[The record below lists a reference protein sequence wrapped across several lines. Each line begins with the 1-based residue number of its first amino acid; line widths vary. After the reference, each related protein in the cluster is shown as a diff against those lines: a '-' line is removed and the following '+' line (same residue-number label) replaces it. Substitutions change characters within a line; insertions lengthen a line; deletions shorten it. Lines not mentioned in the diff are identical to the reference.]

1 MIYLCQIRRN
11 FHMALHMH
19 HVTPFSSSKLRSNL
33 LFIFLY
39 SFRASM
45 GSASVAMLGIV
56 HEQLTEDNYEYWK
69 VCLKRYLVGQGL
81 WDVVTGKIPQPAKD
95 ADDYE
100 DWTKKNAVALH
111 AIQLSCGPDI
121 YKKFRKTTSA
131 KDAWEHLAPSHLRRR
146 DDHEDSGE
154 ENDKFHHLSYQTLYN
169 AIENGDWKE
178 TKRLFGL
185 PDNAVSA
192 RITSKGDTAL
202 HVAILA
208 GHLGIAEKLVKIM
221 SADDLEITNEFGS
234 TALSLAAIS
243 GCTKLA
249 KAIVNKNPKLVTIS
263 NDQHIDGAIPVIVAS
278 LYNRKDMVHY
288 LYKVTPIG
296 ELSPER
302 GHYGSTLLHCLIS
315 AEIYDVALELLEEYP
330 KLGLTKDRFG
340 KYTLRILAQKP
351 SAFPSGSKLVF
362 WRRWIY
368 SSMSLFGELVSGLL
382 KNFVPDIYHRKLVHR
397 EALRILSCIC
407 KEIPKL
413 SESQLSDIGI
423 DEMIYDAVKH
433 GILEFI
439 VELIK
444 CDPPII
450 WRKDSK
456 GRTIFAHAIILR
468 QEKIFSLIHGFGTRK
483 NIMAHRHDIFGNN
496 FLHLAAKLSPP
507 GQLERVSGP
516 ALQMQRELQWF
527 KEVENMVQ
535 PKCKEE
541 VNENSKTP
549 VTLFTE
555 EHKELAKE
563 GERWLKNTAA
573 SGMVVGT
580 LIAAVMFTTA
590 FTVPGGNDERT
601 GLPIFLKYEAFT
613 VFVVSNALA
622 MFAASTSVLMFLG
635 ILTARYA
642 EKDFFRSLPMKVI
655 MGLFC
660 LFLSIVTMMVAFGS
674 ALYMTLNDHLS
685 WVDIPVIFLALI
697 PITLFCMLQF
707 PLLIHIIHCTFV
719 STISSKP
726 EKHPLRV
733 C

>member
-1 MIYLCQIRRN
+1 
-11 FHMALHMH
+11 MALHMH
-19 HVTPFSSSKLRSNL
+19 HVTPFSSSKLRSNF

-45 GSASVAMLGIV
+45 GSASIAMLGIV

-81 WDVVTGKIPQPAKD
+81 WDVVAGKIPQPAKD

-121 YKKFRKTTSA
+121 YKKFGKTTSA
-131 KDAWEHLAPSHLRRR
+131 KDAWEHLAPSHLRRQ
-146 DDHEDSGE
+146 DDHEDSGD

-178 TKRLFGL
+178 TKRLL
-185 PDNAVSA
+185 DLHDNAVSA
-192 RITSKGDTAL
+192 RITSKGDTAP

-208 GHLGIAEKLVKIM
+208 GHLGIAEKLVKVM

-351 SAFPSGSKLVF
+351 SAFPSGTKLVF

-368 SSMSLFGELVSGLL
+368 SF
-382 KNFVPDIYHRKLVHR
+382 PDLYHRKLVHR

-456 GRTIFAHAIILR
+456 GRTIFAHAIVLR
-468 QEKIFSLIHGFGTRK
+468 QEKILSLIHGFGTRK

-507 GQLERVSGP
+507 GQLERVSGA

-527 KEVENMVQ
+527 KEVESMVQ

-613 VFVVSNALA
+613 VFVVSNALS

-674 ALYMTLNDHLS
+674 AIYMTLNDRLS

>member
-1 MIYLCQIRRN
+1 
-11 FHMALHMH
+11 MA
-19 HVTPFSSSKLRSNL
+19 N
-33 LFIFLY
+33 
-39 SFRASM
+39 ASI
-45 GSASVAMLGIV
+45 AMLGIV

-69 VCLKRYLVGQGL
+69 VCLERYLIGQGF
-81 WDVVTGKIPQPAKD
+81 WDVVTGKKPQPPKD

-100 DWTKKNAVALH
+100 DWTIRNALALH

-131 KDAWEHLAPSHLRRR
+131 KDAWEHLAPSNLRPP
-146 DDHEDSGE
+146 DDHEDL
-154 ENDKFHHLSYQTLYN
+154 NDKFHHLNYQTLYN
-169 AIENGDWKE
+169 AIESGDWKQI
-178 TKRLFGL
+178 KGL
-185 PDNAVSA
+185 LELHDNPVSA

-208 GHLGIAEKLVKIM
+208 GHLGIAEKLVKLM

-234 TALSLAAIS
+234 TGLSLAAIC

-249 KAIVNKNPKLVTIS
+249 KLMVDKNPKLVSIS
-263 NDQHIDGAIPVIVAS
+263 NDLHIDGNIPVIVAA
-278 LYNRKDMVHY
+278 LYNRKEMVHY
-288 LYKVTPIG
+288 LYKVTPID
-296 ELSPER
+296 ELSPEKGR
-302 GHYGSTLLHCLIS
+302 YGSTLLHCLIS

-351 SAFPSGSKLVF
+351 SAFPSGTKLVF

-368 SSMSLFGELVSGLL
+368 SSMSLFRELVSGLL
-382 KNFVPDIYHRKLVHR
+382 KNFAPDVYHRKLVHR

-413 SESQLSDIGI
+413 SESQLTEIGI
-423 DEMIYDAVKH
+423 DEMIYDAIKH

-439 VELIK
+439 FELIK

-456 GRTIFAHAIILR
+456 GRSIFAHAIVLR
-468 QEKIFSLIHGFGTRK
+468 QDKIFSLIHGFGTRK

-496 FLHLAAKLSPP
+496 YLHLAAKLSPP

-527 KEVENMVQ
+527 QEVESMVQ

-541 VNENSKTP
+541 VNENNKTP
-549 VTLFTE
+549 ATVFTE
-555 EHKELAKE
+555 EHAELAKE
-563 GERWLKNTAA
+563 GERWMKNTAA

-590 FTVPGGNDERT
+590 FTVPGGNNNNT
-601 GLPIFLKYEAFT
+601 GLPIFLKYDAFKL
-613 VFVVSNALA
+613 FVMSNALS
-622 MFAASTSVLMFLG
+622 MFSSSTSVLMFLG
-635 ILTARYA
+635 ILTARFA

-655 MGLFC
+655 IGLLC
-660 LFLSIVTMMVAFGS
+660 LFLSIVTMMVAFGC
-674 ALYMTLNDHLS
+674 AIFMTLNDRLS
-685 WVDIPVIFLALI
+685 WIDIPVIILALI

-726 EKHPLRV
+726 EKHPLGV
-733 C
+733 S

>member
-1 MIYLCQIRRN
+1 
-11 FHMALHMH
+11 
-19 HVTPFSSSKLRSNL
+19 
-33 LFIFLY
+33 
-39 SFRASM
+39 M
-45 GSASVAMLGIV
+45 GSASIAMLGIV
-56 HEQLTEDNYEYWK
+56 HEQLTEDNYDYWK

-81 WDVVTGKIPQPAKD
+81 WDVVTGKIPQPGKD

-100 DWTKKNAVALH
+100 DWKKKNALALH

-121 YKKFRKTTSA
+121 YKKFGKTSSA
-131 KDAWEHLAPSHLRRR
+131 KDAWEHLAPSHLRQP
-146 DDHEDSGE
+146 DDHEDSVE
-154 ENDKFHHLSYQTLYN
+154 ENGKFHHRSYQTLYT
-169 AIENGDWKE
+169 AIENGDWEE
-178 TKRLFGL
+178 TKRLL
-185 PDNAVSA
+185 DLQDNAVSA
-192 RITSKGDTAL
+192 RITSNGDTAL

-208 GHLGIAEKLVKIM
+208 GHLGIADELVKLM

-234 TALSLAAIS
+234 TALSLAAIN

-249 KAIVNKNPKLVTIS
+249 KAMVKKNPKLVTIS
-263 NDQHIDGAIPVIVAS
+263 NNLHIDGAIPVIVAS

-288 LYKVTPIG
+288 LYKVTPID
-296 ELSPER
+296 ELSPEK
-302 GHYGSTLLHCLIS
+302 GHNGSTLLHCLII
-315 AEIYDVALELLEEYP
+315 AEIYDVALKLLEEYP

-351 SAFPSGSKLVF
+351 SAFPSGTKLVF

-368 SSMSLFGELVSGLL
+368 SSISLFGELVSGLL
-382 KNFVPDIYHRKLVHR
+382 TNFVPDVYHRKLVHH

-407 KEIPKL
+407 KEIPEL
-413 SESQLSDIGI
+413 SESQLTDIGM

-456 GRTIFAHAIILR
+456 GRTIFAHSIVLR

-507 GQLERVSGP
+507 GQLGRVSGP

-527 KEVENMVQ
+527 KEVESMVQ

-541 VNENSKTP
+541 VNENNKTP
-549 VTLFTE
+549 ATLFTE
-555 EHKELAKE
+555 EHRQLAKE
-563 GERWLKNTAA
+563 GESWMKNTAA
-573 SGMVVGT
+573 SGMVVST

-590 FTVPGGNDERT
+590 FTVPGGNDEET
-601 GLPIFLKYEAFT
+601 GRPLFLKYDEFT
-613 VFVVSNALA
+613 VFVLSNAIS
-622 MFAASTSVLMFLG
+622 MFASSTSLLMFLG

-642 EKDFFRSLPMKVI
+642 EKDFFRSLPVKVI

-674 ALYMTLNDHLS
+674 AIFMTVINDRLS
-685 WVDIPVIFLALI
+685 WVNIPVILLALI
-697 PITLFCMLQF
+697 PVALFCILQF

-726 EKHPLRV
+726 GKHPPRLR
-733 C
+733 

>member
-1 MIYLCQIRRN
+1 
-11 FHMALHMH
+11 
-19 HVTPFSSSKLRSNL
+19 
-33 LFIFLY
+33 
-39 SFRASM
+39 M
-45 GSASVAMLGIV
+45 GSANIAMLGIV

-69 VCLKRYLVGQGL
+69 VCLERYLISQGL
-81 WDVVTGKIPQPAKD
+81 WDVVTGKKPQPAKD
-95 ADDYE
+95 ADGYE
-100 DWTKKNAVALH
+100 DWTRKNALALH
-111 AIQLSCGPDI
+111 AIQLSCGPEI

-131 KDAWEHLAPSHLRRR
+131 KDAWEHLAPSQLRRP
-146 DDHEDSGE
+146 DDHEDSVE
-154 ENDKFHHLSYQTLYN
+154 ENDKFHHLSYRTLYN
-169 AIENGDWKE
+169 TIENGDWEE
-178 TKRLFGL
+178 TKRLLDMGG
-185 PDNAVSA
+185 NSVSA

-202 HVAILA
+202 HVAIMA
-208 GHLGIAEKLVKIM
+208 GHLGIAEKLVILM

-249 KAIVNKNPKLVTIS
+249 KAMVDKNPKLVTVS
-263 NDQHIDGAIPVIVAS
+263 NDLHIDGAIPVIVAS

-288 LYKVTPIG
+288 LYKVTPID
-296 ELSPER
+296 ELSPEK
-302 GHYGSTLLHCLIS
+302 GHNGSTLLHCLIS
-315 AEIYDVALELLEEYP
+315 AEIYDVALALLEEYP
-330 KLGLTKDRFG
+330 KLGLTEDRFG

-351 SAFPSGSKLVF
+351 SAFPSGTKLVF
-362 WRRWIY
+362 WRRWMY
-368 SSMSLFGELVSGLL
+368 SSMGLFRELVSCLL
-382 KNFVPDIYHRKLVHR
+382 KSFVPDVYHTKLVHG
-397 EALRILSCIC
+397 EALKILSCIC

-456 GRTIFAHAIILR
+456 GRTIFAHSIVLR

-507 GQLERVSGP
+507 GQLGRISGP

-541 VNENSKTP
+541 VNENNKIP
-549 VTLFTE
+549 ATLFTE

-563 GERWLKNTAA
+563 GERWVKNIAA

-590 FTVPGGNDERT
+590 FTIPGGSDNTT
-601 GLPIFLKYEAFT
+601 GLPVFLKYDEFLLFVMCNAF
-613 VFVVSNALA
+613 S
-622 MFAASTSVLMFLG
+622 MFSSSTAVLMFLG
-635 ILTARYA
+635 ILTARFA
-642 EKDFFRSLPMKVI
+642 EEDFFRSLPIKVI
-655 MGLFC
+655 IGLLC
-660 LFLSIVTMMVAFGS
+660 LFLAIVTMMVAFGS
-674 ALYMTLNDHLS
+674 AIFMTLNNRLS
-685 WVDIPVIFLALI
+685 WVDIPVILLACI
-697 PITLFCMLQF
+697 PVTLFCVSQF
-707 PLLIHIIHCTFV
+707 PLLIRIIHCTFV
-719 STISSKP
+719 STISGKP
-726 EKHPLRV
+726 EKHPLGLR
-733 C
+733 